1 MTNYSKTR
9 QSSTK
14 IAERFAKT
22 LRNLKDDFEEDIVVV
37 SLMDAYDM
45 VDKDEDEELL
55 RAIERVLEFYMPHSN
70 YQQWFKEF
78 QR

>member
-1 MTNYSKTR
+1 
-9 QSSTK
+9 
-14 IAERFAKT
+14 
-22 LRNLKDDFEEDIVVV
+22 LRNLRDDFEEDIVVV
-37 SLMDAYDM
+37 SLMEAYDM

-70 YQQWFKEF
+70 YQQWLKES

>member
-37 SLMDAYDM
+37 SLMEAYDM

-70 YQQWFKEF
+70 YQQWLKES

>member
-1 MTNYSKTR
+1 MTDYSETR
-9 QSSTK
+9 QASTK
-14 IAERFAKT
+14 IAERFAET